1 MRGGGRRLRELLRYA
16 RSCSVPFFFVCCGNV
31 WCADCFGRVQDIK
44 QIQKHALRD
53 SLAELTEFMDSLSMN
68 NNNNRSGPIHTQDDD
83 DDHIKEDKT
92 KEAKEDDGD
101 GDSQNAKGERE
112 REEAHPKPRQSLTL
126 GFDPTLVR
134 LTTEEAF
141 VCSLEGVYRKGLRRG
156 LFKVVSFSFLPF

>member
-1 MRGGGRRLRELLRYA
+1 
-16 RSCSVPFFFVCCGNV
+16 
-31 WCADCFGRVQDIK
+31 
-44 QIQKHALRD
+44 
-53 SLAELTEFMDSLSMN
+53 MDSLSMN

-92 KEAKEDDGD
+92 NEAKEDDGD
-101 GDSQNAKGERE
+101 GDSQNAKS
-112 REEAHPKPRQSLTL
+112 AQHHKPRQSLTL